1 MIQNR
6 THKFSHVQYFYF
18 RNISQQKMII
28 PNKMNIVP
36 NTNIIIG
43 LFIKCFFSFIIKN
56 KRIIPSILY
65 SINWILIFITSSY
78 YLWLRNFFGWLSP
91 YPIFHKPLFAF
102 LKSPDPIPYVSVM
115 MSHSLSHC
123 DDVRYCTI
131 PQIASAFFRST
142 NNAAASANA
151 FSFLASS
158 FSNFSFS
165 LRSARS
171 SLPACVPFSLAL
183 SFAFIQ
189 AS

>member
-1 MIQNR
+1 
-6 THKFSHVQYFYF
+6 
-18 RNISQQKMII
+18 MII

-56 KRIIPSILY
+56 KSIIPSILY

-78 YLWLRNFFGWLSP
+78 YLCLRNFFGWLSP
-91 YPIFHKPLFAF
+91 YPIFLSFNF
-102 LKSPDPIPYVSVM
+102 TRLL
-115 MSHSLSHC
+115 SL
-123 DDVRYCTI
+123 
-131 PQIASAFFRST
+131 
-142 NNAAASANA
+142 

-171 SLPACVPFSLAL
+171 SLPACVPFFLAL

-189 AS
+189 ASFHSLTCSG

>member
-1 MIQNR
+1 
-6 THKFSHVQYFYF
+6 
-18 RNISQQKMII
+18 MII

-56 KRIIPSILY
+56 KSIIPSILY

-78 YLWLRNFFGWLSP
+78 YLCLRNFFGWLSP
-91 YPIFHKPLFAF
+91 YPIFLFF
-102 LKSPDPIPYVSVM
+102 LISRDFCLFFSFLLPVLDLAIRPFPKS
-115 MSHSLSHC
+115 HLL
-123 DDVRYCTI
+123 
-131 PQIASAFFRST
+131 FFRST

-171 SLPACVPFSLAL
+171 SLPAYVPFSLAL

-189 AS
+189 ASFHSLTCSG

>member
-1 MIQNR
+1 
-6 THKFSHVQYFYF
+6 
-18 RNISQQKMII
+18 MII

-56 KRIIPSILY
+56 KSIIPSILY

-78 YLWLRNFFGWLSP
+78 YLCLRNFFGWLSP
-91 YPIFHKPLFAF
+91 YPIFLSFNFTRLLSLFSF
-102 LKSPDPIPYVSVM
+102 LLPVLDLAIRPFPKS
-115 MSHSLSHC
+115 HLL
-123 DDVRYCTI
+123 
-131 PQIASAFFRST
+131 FFV
-142 NNAAASANA
+142 ALIMLLLQPMP

-171 SLPACVPFSLAL
+171 SLPAYVPFSLAL

-189 AS
+189 ASFHSLTCSG